1 MTRQR
6 LVTLLVLALL
16 VIAAAIW
23 LSSQRSL
30 RRDDTAGARALPA
43 LSPALNQVSEIR
55 LVKAGE
61 QTAVTLKRA
70 DNHWQVL
77 ERAGHPAD
85 SSKIRKLLIDLSDL
99 KVVEQKTENPA
110 NYAVLGVED
119 VKQPTATGVRI
130 DLAGLAQPVSL
141 IVGKNAGSRSSYARP
156 AQSAQSLAVTPSIS
170 LDTDPKDWLDRSL
183 LDIPAVR
190 VQQVRITDANG
201 HSYVAKRESREQTDF
216 TVPDLPRG
224 RKLTSPTIANSAST
238 ALDALTFDDVRPAA
252 APATSP
258 KGVARAEFRL
268 FDGAVIEI
276 TGHKDGE
283 HHWIHLQPR
292 FDEAQQQLFAV
303 AAVPAASEA
312 ADAKPADPKT
322 APAGGDAKPAAPGA
336 TPAPAPTERKPDEVR
351 AEVDNWAKRF
361 AAWDYEV
368 PGYKYDTLFRPI
380 DEITQKP

>member
-6 LVTLLVLALL
+6 FVTLLVLALL

-43 LSPALNQVSEIR
+43 LSSSLNQVSEIR
-55 LVKAGE
+55 LVKAGDE
-61 QTAVTLKRA
+61 TAVTLKRA
-70 DNHWQVL
+70 DNNWQVG
-77 ERAGHPAD
+77 ERAGYPAD

-99 KVVEQKTENPA
+99 KVVEQKTANPA

-119 VKQPTATGVRI
+119 VKEPTATGVRVDI
-130 DLAGLAQPVSL
+130 TGLAQPVSL

-156 AQSAQSLAVTPSIS
+156 AQSAQSLAITPSIS
-170 LDTDPKDWLDRSL
+170 LDTDPKEWLDRAL
-183 LDIPAVR
+183 LDIPALR
-190 VQQVRITDANG
+190 VQQVRITDADG
-201 HSYVAKRESREQTDF
+201 HSYVAKRESRGQTDF
-216 TVPDLPRG
+216 TVPDLPKG

-238 ALDALTFDDVRPAA
+238 ALGALTFDDVRPAA
-252 APATSP
+252 APPTSP

-268 FDGAVIEI
+268 FDGTVIEI
-276 TGHKDGE
+276 TGRKDGE
-283 HHWIHLQPR
+283 HHWIHMQPR

-303 AAVPAASEA
+303 AAAPAVSETADAKA
-312 ADAKPADPKT
+312 ADAK
-322 APAGGDAKPAAPGA
+322 APPIEGEAKPAAPNA
-336 TPAPAPTERKPDEVR
+336 TPAPAAERKPDEVR
-351 AEVDNWAKRF
+351 AEADNWAKRF

-368 PGYKYDTLFRPI
+368 PGYKYDTIFRPL